1 MSAEDVH
8 HRLVLAIETT
18 ATSSSAF
25 SAFREI
31 ALERLITQL
40 ALVSFEVCFHQYS
53 GLLSCGRLNALRP
66 CSISDAMI
74 TLTM

>member
-1 MSAEDVH
+1 MSAEEVH
-8 HRLVLAIETT
+8 HRLVLAIEAS

-40 ALVSFEVCFHQYS
+40 ALVSFEVSFH
-53 GLLSCGRLNALRP
+53 LLFL
-66 CSISDAMI
+66 SILLCASAFVASLQHWRRNDHI
-74 TLTM
+74 